1 MRKQIDGSTKYE
13 TVRQIEAGK
22 ISIRHAAE
30 QLGVHPSSV
39 QAWVRLYETEGISG
53 FAKQKNQ
60 VYSEALKVKAVEDYL
75 SGKGSLAAICK
86 KYKIRARIQLQ
97 DWIKVYNA
105 HGDFNS
111 RKRSGGGS
119 YMRKARSTRQEERVQ
134 IVKAC
139 LKSGK
144 NYGEM
149 ALKYN
154 VSYQQVRSWT
164 QKFEELGEA
173 GLEDRRGKRKKDQEP
188 RTELEA
194 AQIEIEQLKHKL
206 YLAEMERDLLKN
218 WTRSRGEMPFGS
230 ETGPNLWCD
239 PRSTRRNRL
248 SHRDDLRAA
257 PCGAFGLSQ
266 MGLRQAESAGCGE

>member
-60 VYSEALKVKAVEDYL
+60 VYSEALKVKAVEAYL

-86 KYKIRARIQLQ
+86 EYKIRARIQLQ
-97 DWIKVYNA
+97 DWIKVYNS

-119 YMRKARSTRQEERVQ
+119 YMRKARSTTQKERVQ
-134 IVKAC
+134 IVKEFSAEFKVEFVEAIDTLQNMLRLFLHIHIAVKTDFVHKTSLNFLC
-139 LKSGK
+139 IIFIL
-144 NYGEM
+144 
-149 ALKYN
+149 L
-154 VSYQQVRSWT
+154 
-164 QKFEELGEA
+164 LGS
-173 GLEDRRGKRKKDQEP
+173 L
-188 RTELEA
+188 TV
-194 AQIEIEQLKHKL
+194 
-206 YLAEMERDLLKN
+206 
-218 WTRSRGEMPFGS
+218 
-230 ETGPNLWCD
+230 
-239 PRSTRRNRL
+239 
-248 SHRDDLRAA
+248 
-257 PCGAFGLSQ
+257 
-266 MGLRQAESAGCGE
+266 